1 MKNIFFNILKILQ
14 EKEFESQ
21 KYKNITKRLL
31 LNLSEIKDN
40 VTKEQL
46 KDVPL
51 FISNVLIYN
60 YQKTQNYDILI
71 RILAQTVKKLFKKNY
86 NSY

>member
-14 EKEFESQ
+14 EKQFESQ
-21 KYKNITKRLL
+21 KYKNITKKLL
-31 LNLSEIKDN
+31 KNLSQIKTSI
-40 VTKEQL
+40 TKDQL

-51 FISNVLIYN
+51 LISNILIYN

-71 RILAQTVKKLFKKNY
+71 KILAQTVKK
-86 NSY
+86 